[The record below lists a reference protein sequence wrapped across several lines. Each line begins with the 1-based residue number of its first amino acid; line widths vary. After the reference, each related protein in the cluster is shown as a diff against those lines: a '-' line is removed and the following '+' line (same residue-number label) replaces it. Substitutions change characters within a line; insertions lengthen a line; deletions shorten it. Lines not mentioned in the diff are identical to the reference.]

1 MCSVQTNLLSAILAM
16 SSKASSRQSTTE
28 QLKHTRGLQKPNS
41 NKSDLDSTSSH
52 RSGTSASSS
61 DESKSEVEPA
71 LKERR
76 KRSIK
81 KPMKSAGK
89 LVTIPWCVLITSFW
103 ILDIGRNII
112 RLWEHSPNRI
122 PSNIMIPTLAILT
135 VGCSIQIVS
144 DSVIARLTSLGFD
157 HALSV
162 EDNTLMQFVKPRE
175 LIDIFKHVIHIGTGL
190 GYYLWVVSLLLAL
203 FAYFVSCFIKK
214 SSHIPEGIQQL
225 TTTSWL
231 ILVPLAVY
239 LWYIVSEYQLVGP
252 FLILLS
258 MVILYQAFEFSLHRV
273 TDINGQLLLQSFGIT
288 LVFLLTWKFLVW
300 GDKNLS
306 GQYPGLLG
314 IPQPWTYVRMYI
326 HSNVGD
332 PSVFM
337 SEPDEIMQSSSPV
350 LSVTVSGASQ

>member
-1 MCSVQTNLLSAILAM
+1 
-16 SSKASSRQSTTE
+16 
-28 QLKHTRGLQKPNS
+28 
-41 NKSDLDSTSSH
+41 
-52 RSGTSASSS
+52 
-61 DESKSEVEPA
+61 
-71 LKERR
+71 
-76 KRSIK
+76 
-81 KPMKSAGK
+81 MKSAGK

-112 RLWEHSPNRI
+112 RVFIPGQILYVDSVVLADYMHVLYTIIVPVCIYKLWEHSPNRI